1 MKKADFI
8 LNIFLVPLDFCLVF
22 LAALTAYYFRFS
34 EAISTIRPV
43 VFDLSFDHYLQLAF
57 NVSILSIFVFAL
69 AGFYAMRSKRLIK
82 EIPRIFFGV
91 SMVVVFLVLFI
102 FLTRELFSSRFI
114 ILLGWALAILY
125 LFIGRVI
132 VFLLRDRFFS
142 LGFGLSSIFVLGDI
156 NARQI
161 IVNTYKHNPRLG
173 FKVVGEFDDL
183 AQLENDATAKNLLS
197 AKKVDYLMQTDSALA
212 KDQALDLLT
221 FCQENHLSLKY
232 IANLFQAQSLHVNFS
247 EIAGYPLVE
256 IAGTPLDGWRKV
268 YKRIFDF
275 ILALFLLIILSPI
288 FLILAILVKTTSEG
302 PIFVS
307 LKRVGEKGK
316 IFNLYKFRSMINGA
330 HSLKSEMLAH
340 NERKDGP
347 LFKMKNDP
355 RVTKFGKFLRTSSL
369 DEFPQLFNVLRG
381 TMSLV
386 GPRPHEPEEVS
397 NYQRGYKRLLSIKPG
412 MTGLAQVSGRSNLL
426 FAEEAKLDIFY
437 IENWSILLDIIIL
450 LKTPW
455 VVLKKD
461 AC

>member
-22 LAALTAYYFRFS
+22 LAALSAYYFRFS
-34 EAISTIRPV
+34 EKISAIRPV
-43 VFDLSFDHYLQLAF
+43 FFDLPIEHYLQLAL
-57 NVSILSIFVFAL
+57 NVSFLSVLIFAL
-69 AGFYAMRSKRLIK
+69 SGFYTIRSKKLIK

-114 ILLGWALAILY
+114 ILLGWALTILY
-125 LFIGRVI
+125 LFLGRVI

-142 LGFGLSSIFVLGDI
+142 LGFGLSNIFVLGDI
-156 NARQI
+156 NSRKI
-161 IVNTYKHNPRLG
+161 ITDTYKNNPRLG

-183 AQLENDATAKNLLS
+183 AQLENDDNAKSLLS
-197 AKKVDYLMQTDSALA
+197 AKKVDYLMQTDSTLA

-247 EIAGYPLVE
+247 EIAGFPLVE

-275 ILALFLLIILSPI
+275 FIAFFLLIVLLPV
-288 FLILAILVKTTSEG
+288 FLILAILVKTTSSG
-302 PIFVS
+302 PVFVS
-307 LKRVGEKGK
+307 LQRVGEKGK

-330 HSLKSEMLAH
+330 HSMKKDILAH

-355 RVTKFGKFLRTSSL
+355 RVTKFGAWLRKTSL
-369 DEFPQLFNVLRG
+369 DELPQLFNVLKG

-386 GPRPHEPEEVS
+386 GPRPHEPEEVL

-437 IENWSILLDIIIL
+437 IENWSLLLDVIIL

-455 VVLKKD
+455 VVLKKE
-461 AC
+461 AY

>member
-22 LAALTAYYFRFS
+22 LASLTAYYFRFS
-34 EAISTIRPV
+34 EQISAIRPV
-43 VFDLSFDHYLQLAF
+43 VFDLSFEHYLQLAF
-57 NVSILSIFVFAL
+57 NVSVLSILVFAL
-69 AGFYAMRSKRLIK
+69 SGFYAMHSKRLIK

-114 ILLGWALAILY
+114 ILLSWALAILY

-156 NARQI
+156 NSRQI
-161 IVNTYKHNPRLG
+161 IVDTYRHNPRLG
-173 FKVVGEFDDL
+173 FKVAGEFDDL
-183 AQLENDATAKNLLS
+183 AQLENDAEAKSLLN
-197 AKKVDYLMQTDSALA
+197 AKKVDYLIQTDSTLA

-256 IAGTPLDGWRKV
+256 IAATPLDGWRKV

-275 ILALFLLIILSPI
+275 VVALLLLIILSPV
-288 FLILAILVKTTSEG
+288 FLILAILVKSTSDG

-330 HSLKSEMLAH
+330 HSMKKEMLAH

-347 LFKMKNDP
+347 LFKIKNDP
-355 RVTKFGKFLRTSSL
+355 RVTKFGKFLRASSL
-369 DEFPQLFNVLRG
+369 DEFPQLFNVLQG
-381 TMSLV
+381 KMSLV

-437 IENWSILLDIIIL
+437 IENWSTLLDIIIL

-461 AC
+461 AY